1 MPWRKT
7 HVGGCGPFFSSTVY
21 FTRAPWTNS
30 YDNGDEVCFA
40 ADDDCEGCWSAN
52 AAFVSEE
59 EKEINLLLVVG
70 EMFLLHLLEGRREQV
85 VVPAAA
91 AAVAA
96 EKEDVLNVVVV
107 VVISS
112 LSLNSNE

>member
-1 MPWRKT
+1 MEITQSKLTKLEWESIEIP
-7 HVGGCGPFFSSTVY
+7 
-21 FTRAPWTNS
+21 
-30 YDNGDEVCFA
+30 
-40 ADDDCEGCWSAN
+40 
-52 AAFVSEE
+52 VSEE

-70 EMFLLHLLEGRREQV
+70 EMFLPHLLEGRREQV

-112 LSLNSNE
+112 LSLNSNEYNKYNIKREMR